1 MSKTPEIMK
10 NPLTSKGTAFTPE
23 ERRKYGLTGHMA
35 KMLPV
40 VCDPTV
46 GETIKK

>member
-1 MSKTPEIMK
+1 MSKTPEILQ
-10 NPLTSKGTAFTPE
+10 NPLTSKETAFTPE

-35 KMLPV
+35 QMLPV

-46 GETIKK
+46 GEAIKK